1 MCVRVWIVLGT
12 VMAFAGIPGAAAQQ
26 VIIIYLEPEW
36 NRSPPMRA
44 RNSQPAISRRR
55 VIGATLAA
63 TGVGLA
69 ACACAATSTTQ
80 RREPVRFDDP
90 VWNREA
96 NARLEADTN
105 GSQVFGRCSGIVCG
119 VRAAEAVRPLY
130 RFEVF
135 STIRVLRQS
144 DGSYQRMTKETILYT
159 DPKTGA
165 MLDEWDNPY
174 TGERVKV
181 VDVANDPYN
190 WIIAS
195 TVQPPAMPGIV
206 TTGQAVPGG
215 KPYLLDW
222 TNFDDDTI
230 IMTRDGHVYYPNR
243 LDPETWPRESAGKMI
258 QASELFRYFIKRS
271 DLEDP
276 NKTHVP
282 TNGSWV
288 RIQPWLPWM
297 LMGQAP
303 GHVLYDGVFRT
314 YRDTKY
320 FPEPVLERIR
330 SRYPQYLTAPTTWY
344 GPNYSSLE
352 HYAREQKPAPVTAP
366 AAPAPSAPVP

>member
-1 MCVRVWIVLGT
+1 
-12 VMAFAGIPGAAAQQ
+12 
-26 VIIIYLEPEW
+26 
-36 NRSPPMRA
+36 MRA
-44 RNSQPAISRRR
+44 RNSELAISRRR
-55 VIGATLAA
+55 ALGATLAA
-63 TGVGLA
+63 VGAGIATGAGLA
-69 ACACAATSTTQ
+69 ARAHAGARSAAKP
-80 RREPVRFDDP
+80 RDPVRFEDP

-105 GSQVFGRCSGIVCG
+105 GTQVFGRCSGIVCG
-119 VRAAEAVRPLY
+119 VRPAEAVRPLF

-144 DGSYQRMTKETILYT
+144 DGSYQRMTKETILYA
-159 DPKTGA
+159 DPATGA

-195 TVQPPAMPGIV
+195 TVQPPAMPGLV

-222 TNFDDDTI
+222 LNFDDDTI
-230 IMTRDGHVYYPNR
+230 IMTRDGHAYYPNR
-243 LDPETWPRESAGKMI
+243 LDPAIWPRESAGKMI
-258 QASELFRYFIKRS
+258 QTSELFRYYIKRS

-276 NKTHVP
+276 DKTHVP
-282 TNGSWV
+282 ANGSWV

-303 GHVLYDGVFRT
+303 GHVLYDGVFRS

-320 FPEPVLERIR
+320 YPEPVLERIR
-330 SRYPQYLTAPTTWY
+330 SRYPQYMTAPTTWY

-366 AAPAPSAPVP
+366 AAASPPAPVP